1 MSHAI
6 KKQFSFSEVS
16 YLVGDIFSRDC
27 AIFSMN
33 NRQLG
38 EEKFL
43 NLNTEMY

>member
-6 KKQFSFSEVS
+6 KKQFSFSAVS